1 MAFEKLKQVVSI
13 EQVLQLPNLD
23 LPFEVHTNAL
33 NRVLGI

>member
-1 MAFEKLKQVVSI
+1 MTFEKLKQVVSI

-23 LPFEVHTNAL
+23 LPFEVHTNSL